1 MVSQIQAVLFRK
13 SIWDTKMARKWLK
26 KNKMKPIKKVHK
38 TKNLLR
44 YRLRS
49 PEQFKRFRIK
59 KIPKFSIKFV
69 IGFK

>member
-1 MVSQIQAVLFRK
+1 MSEIQAVLFEK
-13 SIWDTKMARKWLK
+13 KVWDSKMARKWLK

-49 PEQFKRFRIK
+49 PRKYKRFRMK
-59 KIPKFSIKFV
+59 SIPKFSLKFV